1 MAVNGGCVWYC
12 NCVDGLE
19 IKLKTKEQ
27 VMSKMMGGLI
37 AAIDGFMPGYKT
49 YVCWVAAMGMM
60 ACQMMGYHH
69 FTPEM
74 WGMVGITG
82 MGTWKMGHDR
92 KKK

>member
-1 MAVNGGCVWYC
+1 
-12 NCVDGLE
+12 
-19 IKLKTKEQ
+19 
-27 VMSKMMGGLI
+27 MSKMMGCLI
-37 AAIDGFMPGYKT
+37 EAVDGFMPGYKT
-49 YVCWVAAMGMM
+49 YVCWVVAMGMM
-60 ACQMMGYHH
+60 GCQMMGYHH

>member
-1 MAVNGGCVWYC
+1 MVQKVRIN
-12 NCVDGLE
+12 
-19 IKLKTKEQ
+19 LKIKEQ
-27 VMSKMMGGLI
+27 LMSKMMGGLI
-37 AAIDGFMPGYKT
+37 EAIDGFMPGYKT
-49 YVCWVAAMGMM
+49 YVCWVVAMGMM
-60 ACQMMGYHH
+60 GCQMMGYHH

>member
-1 MAVNGGCVWYC
+1 
-12 NCVDGLE
+12 
-19 IKLKTKEQ
+19 
-27 VMSKMMGGLI
+27 MSKMIGGLI
-37 AAIDGFMPGYKT
+37 SAIDGFMPGYKT
-49 YVCWVAAMGMM
+49 YICWVVAMTMM